1 MKAHIVTLAS
11 VIVAAGAGAAYAANE
26 TVSMNAIDANG
37 VGKEI
42 GTLRLS
48 DTKEGLEITPGLAR
62 LPRATTVS
70 MSTSIR
76 IVAPA
81 TGRTD
86 SQRPAWRRAA
96 ITTLQTPAST
106 SGRTAKATRAICLR

>member
-42 GTLRLS
+42 GRLRL
-48 DTKEGLEITPGLAR
+48 IAQ
-62 LPRATTVS
+62 
-70 MSTSIR
+70 
-76 IVAPA
+76 
-81 TGRTD
+81 RT
-86 SQRPAWRRAA
+86 Q
-96 ITTLQTPAST
+96 
-106 SGRTAKATRAICLR
+106 

>member
-62 LPRATTVS
+62 LPPGDHGFHVHVN
-70 MSTSIR
+70 R

-86 SQRPAWRRAA
+86 SQRPAWRQAT
-96 ITTLQTPAST
+96 ITTRQTPAST
-106 SGRTAKATRAICLR
+106 SGRRAKATRAICLR